1 MVQDN
6 QLRIKKNGKVEDDR
20 VVPLEAEDD
29 KASAALLLALLQ
41 ELQDN
46 EEVYEAELSHSL
58 DEVRHYLTEVKEAID
73 KPNAQTSASTESV
86 VDGTEQKPLSADEL
100 MKKVSSQNVTKYR
113 PITKAS
119 SDSSDSGDTKD
130 IVDGGNDDKNKADN
144 NTVEKKENE

>member
-6 QLRIKKNGKVEDDR
+6 QLRIKKNGKVKDDI
-20 VVPLEAEDD
+20 VVPLEAEDN
-29 KASAALLLALLQ
+29 KASVALLLALLQ

-73 KPNAQTSASTESV
+73 NPINTSASTESV
-86 VDGTEQKPLSADEL
+86 VDGIEQKPLSADAL
-100 MKKVSSQNVTKYR
+100 MKKVSAQNVTKYR
-113 PITKAS
+113 PVTKAS
-119 SDSSDSGDTKD
+119 SGSSDSEDTKD
-130 IVDGGNDDKNKADN
+130 IVDGGNNDKNKADN